1 METPET
7 TPDEVNPDEQ
17 QDDQEQGGGGGDE
30 GGFQPSG
37 GDAE

>member
-17 QDDQEQGGGGGDE
+17 QDDQEQQGGGE
-30 GGFQPSG
+30 GGFQPEG
-37 GDAE
+37 GDAQ